1 MYNCKPCHNVFTFFK
16 EQLTLLGASKWL
28 WLCEI
33 IYLVSESL
41 ESQRETT
48 LEAGAASAP
57 LTPFDPLIRCAPPS
71 PESES
76 PSLESSS
83 SAAWSSKVSDKSF
96 SSKSRARFFNFRAWS
111 EGSPPRPS
119 SGDDPTCVRPDRAE
133 YKFLRAPS
141 EQVEMVLCFE
151 FVNDCNIGTAPMS
164 HSARWISKTKKVKMI
179 I

>member
-1 MYNCKPCHNVFTFFK
+1 MIKYREMNMAVLKD
-16 EQLTLLGASKWL
+16 
-28 WLCEI
+28 
-33 IYLVSESL
+33 IYLVSESR

-57 LTPFDPLIRCAPPS
+57 LTPFVPLIRCAPPS

-96 SSKSRARFFNFRAWS
+96 SSKSLARFFNFRAWS

-119 SGDDPTCVRPDRAE
+119 SGDDPTCVRPGRAE
-133 YKFLRAPS
+133 YKFLSAPR
-141 EQVEMVLCFE
+141 EHVEMVLCFE

-164 HSARWISKTKKVKMI
+164 QRAR
-179 I
+179 